1 MSLPVIK
8 THLPH
13 LSSEG
18 KVDGS
23 AEFGFGFGFEYFEL
37 FPLATPA
44 AALLNYPKHCFLDF
58 IFLYPVPSGIMFTS
72 RASL

>member
-1 MSLPVIK
+1 MWLSVIK

-13 LSSEG
+13 LSSER

-23 AEFGFGFGFEYFEL
+23 AEFGFGFEYFEL
-37 FPLATPA
+37 FPLAATTA
-44 AALLNYPKHCFLDF
+44 AFLNYPKHCFLDF
-58 IFLYPVPSGIMFTS
+58 IFCLSVPSGIMFTI